1 MRTISLFGS
10 VPTQRQPIKFG
21 ALFRGQVRDFLF
33 SPDSD
38 RWLSIL
44 RIGLGIEIVLYSL
57 SLREDW
63 NLLFARS
70 NTSFLSRELSEALL
84 SIQSPFVPR
93 IGWMV
98 SLGEQVGLSEQ
109 TTLLLAWLLLFGSG
123 FLLLAGVFC
132 RSSAIAAWLLHLCA
146 AKSGEYLAYG
156 MDNFT
161 TIGLFYLMIA
171 PLPDRYALDWKIW
184 KRPRRDPQILG
195 FHRKVLQFHLCAIY
209 FFGGITKCLG
219 AGWWNGNSMW
229 RALTRPPFDL
239 ISTHILI
246 SWKPVLPILGILVC
260 LIETGFPFFIWPKRT
275 RLIWLLCVLGMHAG
289 IGLTMGLYLFS
300 LVMIVLDLAA
310 FGPGAVARWR
320 ERRVAQR
327 RSGSPENEAGAPPE
341 PAAA

>member
-1 MRTISLFGS
+1 MRTISVFGN
-10 VPTQRQPIKFG
+10 VPTQHQTSKFSG
-21 ALFRGQVRDFLF
+21 FLRGQLREFLF

-38 RWLSIL
+38 RWLTIL

-57 SLREDW
+57 SLRDDW

-70 NTSFLSRELSEALL
+70 NTSFLSREFCEALL
-84 SIQSPFVPR
+84 SIQSPFIPR
-93 IGWMV
+93 IGWII

-109 TTLLLAWLLLFGSG
+109 TTLLLAWLVLFGSG
-123 FLLLAGVFC
+123 FLLVIGVFC

-146 AKSGEYLAYG
+146 AKSGEYMAYG

-184 KRPRRDPQILG
+184 KRRRRDLQILG
-195 FHRKVLQFHLCAIY
+195 FHRKVLQCHLCAIY

-229 RALTRPPFDL
+229 RALTRPPFDV
-239 ISTHILI
+239 ISIHILI
-246 SWKPVLPILGILVC
+246 MWKPVLLILGIIVC
-260 LIETGFPFFIWPKRT
+260 LIETGFPFFIWSKRT
-275 RLIWLLCVLGMHAG
+275 RLIWLLFVLGMHAA

-310 FGPGAVARWR
+310 FGPGAEARWPK
-320 ERRVAQR
+320 RRVTQ
-327 RSGSPENEAGAPPE
+327 RSGSPENEAGALPE
-341 PAAA
+341 RAPA